1 MSKSDKAFAQY
12 LDLVRDH
19 GAVLSNDRPAHLA
32 QINLAGEKA
41 MPEAMEAYNAAP
53 GEIPECRLD
62 TLFAPDYGVNI
73 ARVPMTA
80 DVAASFRCG
89 VPQLNSL
96 LAVVVNDIFRPTD
109 ILLRNLPQGL
119 TVCSLRQVPAEFTG
133 DAAAMLAE
141 SGENGD
147 IADAISDALTHDGIY
162 VRVAPHT
169 EVDKAVQI
177 VNIFNSP
184 VPMLTPRRLL
194 VHACEGSKVKI
205 LLCDHSQ
212 TPDVHHLNLQRVH
225 IQADAGAEVE
235 FYDIEESSAAT
246 RRLFRLRAIQER
258 DSRLTVNTDFLSG
271 GVSRNEFEIDVPGD
285 HAHTSLSGLA
295 IMSGDQICS
304 DSVVLR
310 HTGTHCTSRQV
321 FKNALFDNARG
332 AFGGRIVVEESARF
346 TDAAQTNRNIL
357 ESPAARMEASPQL
370 EIYCDEVKCSHGAT
384 TGQLDER
391 ALFYMETRG
400 IPRDEAK
407 RMLTQAFMVDVIDNI
422 SFEVLRQRLHILVE
436 KRLSGASADC
446 NTCATAC
453 HNQSTA
459 E

>member
-1 MSKSDKAFAQY
+1 MSKSDNAFAQY
-12 LDLVRDH
+12 LDLVRDNA
-19 GAVLSNDRPAHLA
+19 AVMAKGRPALLEAVNEAGTARLA
-32 QINLAGEKA
+32 
-41 MPEAMEAYNAAP
+41 EAIEAYKPAS

-62 TLFAPDYGVNI
+62 RLFAPDYGVNI
-73 ARVPMTA
+73 ARVPMTV

-96 LAVVVNDIFRPTD
+96 LAVVANDIFRPTD
-109 ILLRNLPQGL
+109 VLMRNMPEGL
-119 TVCSLRQVPAEFTG
+119 TVCSLRQVPAEFEA

-141 SGENGD
+141 QKDSGD
-147 IADAISDALTHDGIY
+147 IAGAIADALAHDGIY
-162 VRVAPHT
+162 VRVAPRT
-169 EVDKAVQI
+169 EIEKAVQI

-205 LLCDHSQ
+205 LLCDHTQ
-212 TPDVHHLNLQRVH
+212 TPAVQHLNLQNVYIRV
-225 IQADAGAEVE
+225 DAGAEVE

-246 RRLFRLRAIQER
+246 HRLFSFRAVQHN

-271 GVSRNEFEIDVPGD
+271 GVSRNEFDITVPGD
-285 HAHTSLSGLA
+285 GAYTSLSGLA
-295 IMSGDQICS
+295 IISGEQVCS

-310 HTGTHCTSRQV
+310 HLGSHCTSRQI
-321 FKNALFDNARG
+321 FKNALFDNGRG
-332 AFGGRIVVEESARF
+332 AFGGRIVVDEAARF

-357 ESPAARMEASPQL
+357 ESPSARIEASPQL

-391 ALFYMETRG
+391 ALFYMQARG

-446 NTCATAC
+446 STCATAC
-453 HNQSTA
+453 HSQAT
-459 E
+459 EE